1 MATIGERIKS
11 VRNAHHLTQVDLARM
26 AQVSQGDL
34 SKYEPGVI
42 NPSHLVVQRIMA
54 AMGEPFDP
62 TAEWAGESTAL
73 TPLDPLGPIE
83 PVDWLVEDFLARG
96 TITMVAGEAGAGKSA
111 MTQHLAVTMANAA
124 AAALDEDDCAGLT
137 VRAGKVLI
145 VDAENGANLV
155 RGRLQAAGLTVAGAK
170 HCQVRLADDF
180 DIATGLAQCRALL
193 AAERPDMVILD
204 SFTSLWSGSISS
216 VTAVKK
222 VIRSL
227 RSLATEYGCGMLLVS
242 HTVKTGK
249 TYRGSGVLGQ
259 SIDGAI
265 FLWRRVDEGGI
276 RQLACDKMRMA
287 PEPEPRLFM
296 LTAFG
301 LMLPGMVNVP
311 ASPPQSPRGRPTHLH
326 LVDDLAVGPG
336 LSSQCQWPPKA

>member
-11 VRNAHHLTQVDLARM
+11 ARKAHQLTQIDLAKL

-34 SKYEPGVI
+34 SKYEAGII
-42 NPSHLVVQRIMA
+42 NPSISVVQRIMA
-54 AMGEPFDP
+54 AMAEPFDA
-62 TAEWAGESTAL
+62 TAEWAGEGTAL

-111 MTQHLAVTMANAA
+111 LTQHLAVTMANAA
-124 AAALDEDDCAGLT
+124 AVGWDEDDCAGLP

-155 RGRLQAAGLTVAGAK
+155 RGRLQAAGLTVAGAE

-180 DIATGLAQCRALL
+180 YIATGSAQCRALL
-193 AAERPDMVILD
+193 AAERPDMVVLD
-204 SFTSLWSGSISS
+204 SFTSPWSGSISS
-216 VTAVKK
+216 VTAVRK
-222 VIRSL
+222 VIRTL
-227 RSLATEYGCGMLLVS
+227 RSLATEYACGMLLVS

-249 TYRGSGVLGQ
+249 SYRGSGVLGQ

-265 FLWRRVDEGGI
+265 FLWRKVDEGGL

-301 LMLPGMVNVP
+301 LMPPAMANAS
-311 ASPPQSPRGRPTHLH
+311 ASPPQPPRRKRRRHLH
-326 LVDDLAVGPG
+326 LVD
-336 LSSQCQWPPKA
+336 

>member
-1 MATIGERIKS
+1 MATIGERIKAA
-11 VRNAHHLTQVDLARM
+11 RNAHHLTQVDLAEL
-26 AQVSQGDL
+26 AQVNQGDL
-34 SKYEPGVI
+34 SRYEAGVI
-42 NPSHLVVQRIMA
+42 KPGLPVVQRIMA
-54 AMGEPFDP
+54 AMDEPFDP
-62 TAEWAGESTAL
+62 TAEWVGDSAAL
-73 TPLDPLGPIE
+73 TPLDPMGPME

-124 AAALDEDDCAGLT
+124 AAGLEEDDCAGMT

-155 RGRLQAAGLTVAGAK
+155 RGRLQAAGLTLPGARF
-170 HCQVRLADDF
+170 CPVRLAEDLDLS
-180 DIATGLAQCRALL
+180 TGVAQCRALL
-193 AAERPDMVILD
+193 AAERPDMVVLD
-204 SFTSLWSGSISS
+204 SLSSLWSGSISS

-249 TYRGSGVLGQ
+249 SYRGSGVLGQ

-265 FLWRRVDEGGI
+265 FLWRKLDEGGL
-276 RQLACDKMRMA
+276 RLLACDKMRMA
-287 PEPEPRLFM
+287 PEPDPRLFM

-301 LMLPGMVNVP
+301 LMPPVMANAP
-311 ASPPQSPRGRPTHLH
+311 ASLSQPTER
-326 LVDDLAVGPG
+326 LADA
-336 LSSQCQWPPKA
+336 L

>member
-1 MATIGERIKS
+1 MATIGERIKAA
-11 VRNAHHLTQVDLARM
+11 RNAHHLTQVCLATL
-26 AQVSQGDL
+26 AQVNQGDL
-34 SKYEPGVI
+34 SKYEAGVI
-42 NPSHLVVQRIMA
+42 NPSLSVVQRIMA
-54 AMGEPFDP
+54 AMEEPFDP

-73 TPLDPLGPIE
+73 TPLDPMGPME

-124 AAALDEDDCAGLT
+124 AAALDKDDCAGLT
-137 VRAGKVLI
+137 VRAGKALI

-155 RGRLQAAGLTVAGAK
+155 RGRLQALGLDAARRASSARCAWPTISTSSAGLT
-170 HCQVRLADDF
+170 
-180 DIATGLAQCRALL
+180 QCRALL
-193 AAERPDMVILD
+193 AAERPDMVVLD
-204 SFTSLWSGSISS
+204 TLSSLWSGSISS
-216 VTAVKK
+216 VAAVKK

-249 TYRGSGVLGQ
+249 SYRGSGVLGQ

-265 FLWRRVDEGGI
+265 FLWRKVDEGGL
-276 RQLACDKMRMA
+276 RLLACDKMRMA
-287 PEPEPRLFM
+287 LEPEPRLFM

-301 LMLPGMVNVP
+301 LMPPARAGST
-311 ASPPQSPRGRPTHLH
+311 ASP
-326 LVDDLAVGPG
+326 
-336 LSSQCQWPPKA
+336 